1 MNSYESLFTKEK
13 IKPTNMKQE
22 DIRDDEETE
31 EHAKEEK
38 IFIPFSERKT
48 HWGDK
53 EERPRIPNV
62 ATVIPPG
69 LPPPILKTL
78 LLRMQLEEALYNV
91 NHLETD
97 AQLAAWCEESLDTA
111 TWSVSRNQSQS
122 GDSINIY
129 PGGATDSYTLTVQ
142 SNSEVDVLYKIIISN
157 LPADVEVDLDNT
169 GYLPPTASGSLTIET
184 ANTVINYNDAIKTK
198 THTLTF
204 RATSEASFITNQK
217 INIDVEFR
225 QDV

>member
-1 MNSYESLFTKEK
+1 MNSYESLFTKDK
-13 IKPTNMKQE
+13 IKPRSLRQE
-22 DIRDDEETE
+22 DPGDDEETDE
-31 EHAKEEK
+31 QAKEEK
-38 IFIPFSERKT
+38 IFTPFSERKT

-111 TWSVSRNQSQS
+111 AWGGRMKKALESKAKVIIAEQIRVILHEI
-122 GDSINIY
+122 DEMY
-129 PGGATDSYTLTVQ
+129 PM
-142 SNSEVDVLYKIIISN
+142 I
-157 LPADVEVDLDNT
+157 LP
-169 GYLPPTASGSLTIET
+169 GSL
-184 ANTVINYNDAIKTK
+184 D
-198 THTLTF
+198 
-204 RATSEASFITNQK
+204 
-217 INIDVEFR
+217 
-225 QDV
+225 